1 MVTDETR
8 INSLPFRQVRPFTLG
23 EGHRL
28 GGGGGDDPGERSAAV
43 VGGVAVDGVGGR
55 GQGVRFRL
63 TAAEAEAAAL
73 AAVKIR
79 R

>member
-1 MVTDETR
+1 MKPGLT
-8 INSLPFRQVRPFTLG
+8 PFPSGRFGLLLWGRVIDWR
-23 EGHRL
+23 
-28 GGGGGDDPGERSAAV
+28 GGGGDDPGERSAAV